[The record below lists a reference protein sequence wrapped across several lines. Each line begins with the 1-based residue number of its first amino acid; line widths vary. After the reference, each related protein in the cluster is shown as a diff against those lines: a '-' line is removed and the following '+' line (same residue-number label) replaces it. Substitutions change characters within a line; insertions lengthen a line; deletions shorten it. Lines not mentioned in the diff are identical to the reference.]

1 MPIIAPYQQDSL
13 EMKPLNHVM
22 VAMCLTP
29 PVPGCNETEEDGEEN
44 AESLSSQD
52 SHCQENVN
60 QLNTDCTEGI
70 PEFEEVG
77 KTWLASKWLL
87 FTSRCPKTS
96 DQNQV

>member
-29 PVPGCNETEEDGEEN
+29 PVPGCSVESEEDGKEN

-52 SHCQENVN
+52 SCCQENVN

-70 PEFEEVG
+70 PEWEG
-77 KTWLASKWLL
+77 GGL
-87 FTSRCPKTS
+87 
-96 DQNQV
+96 